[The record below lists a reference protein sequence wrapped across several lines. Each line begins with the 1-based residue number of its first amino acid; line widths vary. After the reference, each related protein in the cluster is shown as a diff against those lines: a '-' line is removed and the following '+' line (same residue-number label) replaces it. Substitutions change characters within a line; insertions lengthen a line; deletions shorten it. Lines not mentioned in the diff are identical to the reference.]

1 MANCKK
7 YTRAA
12 CGHLFKHYERAKDE
26 NGEYIKF
33 GNQDIDIS
41 RTHLNY
47 NLAPMQANGQGGF
60 IRERCS
66 EVKMQNRKDVNVMC
80 SWVVTAPKSLKEEE
94 TAQFFKET
102 YKFLSER
109 YGRDNVVSAHVHM
122 DETTPHIHF
131 AFVPVVRDKKKDI
144 LKVSAKE
151 AVNRLDLQK
160 FHQDLSGYME
170 NIFGRDVGL
179 LNEATKDGNKAIDEL
194 KRGTAQKELAEIE
207 EQTKKQTEELQKSS
221 ERVKSLKIE
230 EKEIEKQIKDLE
242 KDFKGKKITAA
253 DLEKIKPL
261 KGLFGGV
268 RNIKYEDVEKLIR
281 TAMPILQD
289 KKALN
294 AANQEVERLKT
305 ENANLKIENTEQKKR
320 IPSTMQEIARKTE
333 VIKLQDVNKRLVDDY
348 NRLLDKYDK
357 IINGLNQIG
366 LSDELIKFFD
376 NIINPPRKE
385 NEQDRSDEY
394 ER

>member
-109 YGRDNVVSAHVHM
+109 YDRDNIVSAYVHM
-122 DETTPHIHF
+122 DEVTPHIHF